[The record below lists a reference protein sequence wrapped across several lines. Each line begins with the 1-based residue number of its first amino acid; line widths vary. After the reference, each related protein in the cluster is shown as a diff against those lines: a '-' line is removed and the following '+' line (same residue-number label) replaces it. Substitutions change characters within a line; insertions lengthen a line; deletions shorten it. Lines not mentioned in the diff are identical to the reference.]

1 MRELEVAG
9 IAVDEESGGPVLL
22 LRDPT
27 ARDYFVPLRVGEAEA
42 VSIMLALRGETPPR
56 PLAHDLLVGVLEALE
71 AVLQEVRLERM
82 EEGICYASLR
92 IRRSSGET
100 VEVDARPSDSVALA
114 TRTGSPILIEEPVYE
129 ALVQEIPGL

>member
-22 LRDPT
+22 
-27 ARDYFVPLRVGEAEA
+27 
-42 VSIMLALRGETPPR
+42 
-56 PLAHDLLVGVLEALE
+56 E
-71 AVLQEVRLERM
+71 AVLPKVRLERM
-82 EEGICYASLR
+82 EEGICYASRR

-114 TRTGSPILIEEPVYE
+114 RRTGSPILIGEPAYE
-129 ALVQEIPGL
+129 FLVQEIPGL

>member
-27 ARDYFVPLRVGEAEA
+27 ARDHFVPLRVGEAEA
-42 VSIMLALRGETPPR
+42 MSIILALRGEVPPR
-56 PLAHDLLVGVLEALE
+56 PLTHDLLVEVLGALE
-71 AVLQEVRLERM
+71 AVLEEVRLERV

-114 TRTGSPILIEEPVYE
+114 TRTGSPILIKEPVYE